1 MAIKKKTVKAAPKVE
16 VAEKK
21 VETTPVV
28 EPKQEVKVW
37 TYDELVVLPRD
48 EYLRVEKDI
57 RSGKAKVQI
66 D

>member
-16 VAEKK
+16 VVEKK
-21 VETTPVV
+21 VETTHVV

-48 EYLRVEKDI
+48 EYLKVENDV
-57 RSGKAKVQI
+57 RSGKARVQQ
-66 D
+66 